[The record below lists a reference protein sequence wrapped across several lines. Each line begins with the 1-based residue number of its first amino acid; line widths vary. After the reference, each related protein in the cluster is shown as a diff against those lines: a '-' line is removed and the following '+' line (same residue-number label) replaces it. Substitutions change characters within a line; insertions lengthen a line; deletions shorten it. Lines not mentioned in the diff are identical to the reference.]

1 MPFGYAPESAAN
13 LERQNLP
20 LVNSG
25 FVAVG
30 ICLTGIEFLIANL
43 GERFFY
49 EVDFARAPIVFYVGL
64 LLAAGL
70 VYLPLRWLI
79 PRLAPSRHLLVT
91 LILIGLLARVLLFG
105 SNPILEIDYYRY
117 LWDGA
122 VLANGF
128 SPYALPP
135 AEVPGSDLSMLAIQ
149 AGAVFE
155 RINYRELSSIYPPLA
170 QALFALAYWLDAWQL
185 DGLRLLLLI
194 ADLSTL
200 YLILKILRRLNYSPY
215 WACLYWWNPLLVT
228 LTYNALHM
236 DALLLPFLMAALWLL
251 IRQKS
256 VAACGALTLAAGIK
270 LWPLLLLPF
279 ALRNLLDSPRRL
291 MAACGVVLIVAGVS
305 ILPMLILWPDDHS
318 GLAAF
323 SQQWE
328 RNSALFPQLV
338 NLLSMGS
345 TSPGLHARILVAV
358 VVTLLVFYLLRNP
371 VCDSTIL
378 IRQITITI
386 AVLFLLSP
394 VQLPWYCLWLLPF
407 LCFYPHPALLLLTT
421 LMPIYFLRFYFD
433 FRGQVE
439 IFDQWIVWCQYL
451 PPLLLLIITRGRYRL
466 TFANQVPR
474 HV

>member
-1 MPFGYAPESAAN
+1 MPTGYAPESAAN
-13 LERQNLP
+13 SGRRIWP
-20 LVNSG
+20 LANRG
-25 FVAVG
+25 FVTLG
-30 ICLTGIEFLIANL
+30 FCLAGIEFLIAKL

-64 LLAAGL
+64 LLVAGL

-79 PRLAPSRHLLVT
+79 PRLASSGYLLVT
-91 LILIGLLARVLLFG
+91 LILIGLLARLLLFG

-122 VLANGF
+122 VVANGF

-135 AEVPGSDLSMLAIQ
+135 AAVADSDLSMLAIQ

-170 QALFALAYWLDAWQL
+170 QALFALAHWLDAWQL
-185 DGLRLLLLI
+185 DGLRWLLLI

-200 YLILKILRRLNYSPY
+200 YLILKILRRLNHSPY

-236 DALLLPFLMAALWLL
+236 DALLLPLLMAALWLL

-256 VAACGALTLAAGIK
+256 VAACGVLTLAAGIK

-279 ALRNLLDSPRRL
+279 ALRNLLDNPRQL
-291 MAACGVVLIVAGVS
+291 IAASGVIVAVAGVS
-305 ILPMLILWPDDHS
+305 IAPMLILWPGDHS

-338 NLLSMGS
+338 NLLSMVS
-345 TSPGLHARILVAV
+345 ASPGLHARLLVAV
-358 VVTLLVFYLLRNP
+358 AVTLLVFYLLRDP
-371 VCDSTIL
+371 VSEPPLL
-378 IRQITITI
+378 IRHITITI
-386 AVLFLLSP
+386 AALFFLSP

-421 LMPIYFLRFYFD
+421 LMPIYFLRFHFD
-433 FRGQVE
+433 FRGQAE
-439 IFDQWIVWCQYL
+439 IFDQWIVWIQYL
-451 PPLLLLIITRGRYRL
+451 PPLLLIITHGRYRL
-466 TFANQVPR
+466 AFTSRVPR

>member
-13 LERQNLP
+13 LEWQNLP

-49 EVDFARAPIVFYVGL
+49 EVDFTRAPIVFYVGL

-79 PRLAPSRHLLVT
+79 PRLAPSRYLLVT

-135 AEVPGSDLSMLAIQ
+135 AEVPASDLSMLAIQ

-200 YLILKILRRLNYSPY
+200 YLILNILRRLNYSPY
-215 WACLYWWNPLLVT
+215 WVCLYWWNPL
-228 LTYNALHM
+228 
-236 DALLLPFLMAALWLL
+236 
-251 IRQKS
+251 
-256 VAACGALTLAAGIK
+256 
-270 LWPLLLLPF
+270 
-279 ALRNLLDSPRRL
+279 
-291 MAACGVVLIVAGVS
+291 
-305 ILPMLILWPDDHS
+305 
-318 GLAAF
+318 
-323 SQQWE
+323 
-328 RNSALFPQLV
+328 LV

-358 VVTLLVFYLLRNP
+358 VVTLLVLYLLRKP

-451 PPLLLLIITRGRYRL
+451 PPLLLIITRGRFRL

>member
-1 MPFGYAPESAAN
+1 MPVGYAPESAADP
-13 LERQNLP
+13 ERRNLP
-20 LVNSG
+20 LANSG
-25 FVAVG
+25 FVAIG
-30 ICLTGIEFLIANL
+30 MCLLGIEFLIADL

-49 EVDFARAPIVFYVGL
+49 EIDFARAPIVFYVGL
-64 LLAAGL
+64 LLVAGL

-79 PRLAPSRHLLVT
+79 PRLAPSRYLLVT
-91 LILIGLLARVLLFG
+91 LILIGLLSRMLLFD

-122 VLANGF
+122 VVANGF

-135 AEVPGSDLSMLAIQ
+135 AAVPGSDLSTLAIQ
-149 AGAVFE
+149 AGSVFE
-155 RINYRELSSIYPPLA
+155 RISYRELSSIYPPLA
-170 QALFALAYWLDAWQL
+170 QALFALAHWLDPWQL
-185 DGLRLLLLI
+185 DGLRWLLLI
-194 ADLSTL
+194 ADLTTL
-200 YLILKILRRLNYSPY
+200 YLVLKILRQLNYSPY
-215 WACLYWWNPLLVT
+215 WVCLYWWNPLLVT

-236 DALLLPFLMAALWLL
+236 DALLLPFLMATLWLL
-251 IRQKS
+251 IRKKS
-256 VAACGALTLAAGIK
+256 VAACGVLTLAAGIK

-291 MAACGVVLIVAGVS
+291 MAASGVILVVASVS
-305 ILPMLILWPDDHS
+305 IVPMLILWPGDHS

-338 NLLSMGS
+338 NLLSMVS
-345 TSPGLHARILVAV
+345 ASPGLHARILVAV
-358 VVTLLVFYLLRNP
+358 TVTFLVFYLLRDP
-371 VCDSTIL
+371 VSDPALL
-378 IRQITITI
+378 IRHITVTV

-421 LMPIYFLRFYFD
+421 LMPIYFLRFHFD

-451 PPLLLLIITRGRYRL
+451 PPLLLLIARGRYRL
-466 TFANQVPR
+466 NYATQVPR

>member
-1 MPFGYAPESAAN
+1 MPIGYPPESAAN
-13 LERQNLP
+13 PERRNLP
-20 LVNSG
+20 LANSC
-25 FVAVG
+25 FVAIG
-30 ICLTGIEFLIANL
+30 ICLLGIEFLIANL

-49 EVDFARAPIVFYVGL
+49 EVDFARAPIVFYVSL

-79 PRLAPSRHLLVT
+79 PRLAPSRYLLVT

-122 VLANGF
+122 VVANGF

-135 AEVPGSDLSMLAIQ
+135 AAVPGSDLSMLAIQ

-170 QALFALAYWLDAWQL
+170 QSLFALAHWLDAWQL
-185 DGLRLLLLI
+185 DGLRWLLLI

-200 YLILKILRRLNYSPY
+200 FLILKILRRLNYSPY
-215 WACLYWWNPLLVT
+215 WVCLYWWNPLLVT

-236 DALLLPFLMAALWLL
+236 DVLLLPFLMAALWLL

-256 VAACGALTLAAGIK
+256 AVACGALTLAAGIK

-279 ALRNLLDSPRRL
+279 ALRNLLDNPRRL
-291 MAACGVVLIVAGVS
+291 IAASGLIVAVASVS
-305 ILPMLILWPDDHS
+305 IVPMLILWPGDHS
-318 GLAAF
+318 GLAVF

-338 NLLSMGS
+338 NLLSMVS
-345 TSPGLHARILVAV
+345 TSPGLHARILVAIA
-358 VVTLLVFYLLRNP
+358 VTLLVFYLLRDP
-371 VCDSTIL
+371 VCEPALL
-378 IRQITITI
+378 IRHITITI
-386 AVLFLLSP
+386 AALFFLSP

-407 LCFYPHPALLLLTT
+407 LCFYPHPALLLLST
-421 LMPIYFLRFYFD
+421 LMPIYFLRFHFD
-433 FRGQVE
+433 FRGQAE
-439 IFDQWIVWCQYL
+439 IFDQWIVWIQYL
-451 PPLLLLIITRGRYRL
+451 PPLLLIITRGRYRL
-466 TFANQVPR
+466 AFTNRMPR